1 MAPEAGGAGEVE
13 VNDEGTLITAGSTAL
28 RNDPITVNLLHP
40 STTGAPLVR
49 SHYDESDVRRA
60 DPRNLPLP
68 MQ

>member
-1 MAPEAGGAGEVE
+1 
-13 VNDEGTLITAGSTAL
+13 
-28 RNDPITVNLLHP
+28 VNLLHP